1 MGVVL
6 TGLGR
11 DGADGLRKIHDA
23 GGIGIA
29 QDRETSTIYGM
40 PNAALQAGGA
50 AYVLPVGQIAA
61 RVAGELG
68 QDGEAMSGEGWLLV
82 RAGGRRVGL
91 ALDQVIE
98 VLDLG
103 PVYPV
108 PSTEPAVRGVT
119 SVARPDRPAGPP
131 RVAARWRIGPARGG
145 GTAVM
150 VQLGGRRLCLEVD
163 DAEEVLREPGLPVPP
178 DVSLPFA
185 VAVARQ
191 ESGIVPLLDL
201 TALGARI
208 SETATP

>member
-1 MGVVL
+1 
-6 TGLGR
+6 
-11 DGADGLRKIHDA
+11 
-23 GGIGIA
+23 
-29 QDRETSTIYGM
+29 
-40 PNAALQAGGA
+40 
-50 AYVLPVGQIAA
+50 
-61 RVAGELG
+61 
-68 QDGEAMSGEGWLLV
+68 MSGEGWLLV

-91 ALDQVIE
+91 ALDQVVE

-119 SVARPDRPAGPP
+119 TSRG
-131 RVAARWRIGPARGG
+131 RIVPLVHLASLLEGGKQSISGG

-150 VQLGGRRLCLEVD
+150 VRLAGRRMCIEVD

-191 ESGIVPLLDL
+191 ADGIVPLLDL

>member
-1 MGVVL
+1 
-6 TGLGR
+6 
-11 DGADGLRKIHDA
+11 
-23 GGIGIA
+23 
-29 QDRETSTIYGM
+29 
-40 PNAALQAGGA
+40 
-50 AYVLPVGQIAA
+50 
-61 RVAGELG
+61 
-68 QDGEAMSGEGWLLV
+68 MSAEGWLLV

-119 SVARPDRPAGPP
+119 SSRGRLVPLVHLASLLDGRGS
-131 RVAARWRIGPARGG
+131 AASGG

-150 VQLGGRRLCLEVD
+150 VRLGGRRVCLEVD
-163 DAEEVLREPGLPVPP
+163 DAEEVLREPGLPVPE
-178 DVSLPFA
+178 DASLPFA

-191 ESGIVPLLDL
+191 PDGIVPLLDL
-201 TALGARI
+201 TAIGARI

>member
-1 MGVVL
+1 
-6 TGLGR
+6 
-11 DGADGLRKIHDA
+11 
-23 GGIGIA
+23 
-29 QDRETSTIYGM
+29 
-40 PNAALQAGGA
+40 
-50 AYVLPVGQIAA
+50 
-61 RVAGELG
+61 
-68 QDGEAMSGEGWLLV
+68 MSGEGWLLV

-91 ALDQVIE
+91 ALDQVVE

-119 SVARPDRPAGPP
+119 TSRG
-131 RVAARWRIGPARGG
+131 RIVPLVHLASLLEGRTESTSAG

-150 VQLGGRRLCLEVD
+150 VRLAGRRMCIEVD

-191 ESGIVPLLDL
+191 ADGIVPLLDL

>member
-1 MGVVL
+1 
-6 TGLGR
+6 
-11 DGADGLRKIHDA
+11 
-23 GGIGIA
+23 
-29 QDRETSTIYGM
+29 
-40 PNAALQAGGA
+40 
-50 AYVLPVGQIAA
+50 
-61 RVAGELG
+61 
-68 QDGEAMSGEGWLLV
+68 MSAEGWLLV

-119 SVARPDRPAGPP
+119 SSRGRLVPLVHLASLLDGRGATS
-131 RVAARWRIGPARGG
+131 GG

-150 VQLGGRRLCLEVD
+150 VRLGGRRVCLEVD
-163 DAEEVLREPGLPVPP
+163 DAEEVLREPGFPVPE
-178 DVSLPFA
+178 DASLPFA

-191 ESGIVPLLDL
+191 PDGIVPLLDL
-201 TALGARI
+201 TAIGARI

>member
-1 MGVVL
+1 
-6 TGLGR
+6 
-11 DGADGLRKIHDA
+11 
-23 GGIGIA
+23 
-29 QDRETSTIYGM
+29 
-40 PNAALQAGGA
+40 
-50 AYVLPVGQIAA
+50 
-61 RVAGELG
+61 
-68 QDGEAMSGEGWLLV
+68 MSAEGWLLV

-98 VLDLG
+98 VVDLG

-119 SVARPDRPAGPP
+119 SSRGRIVPLLHLASLLDGS
-131 RVAARWRIGPARGG
+131 RVADSAG

-150 VQLGGRRLCLEVD
+150 LRLGGRRVCLEVD
-163 DAEEVLREPGLPVPP
+163 DAEEVLREPGLPVPQ

-191 ESGIVPLLDL
+191 ADGIVPLLDL
-201 TALGARI
+201 TAVGARI